1 MVSTPLPAPESA
13 SGPVRRFPKSSGR
26 LVISRRE
33 FENVMIGDDIEIEIL
48 EIDGSSVRLAINA
61 PKDVKIL
68 RSELHARL
76 SALE

>member
-1 MVSTPLPAPESA
+1 MVSTPLPAPESP
-13 SGPVRRFPKSSGR
+13 GPAKRFPKSSSGR

-48 EIDGSSVRLAINA
+48 EIDSTTVRLAITA
-61 PKDVKIL
+61 PKDIKIL

-76 SALE
+76 NGAA